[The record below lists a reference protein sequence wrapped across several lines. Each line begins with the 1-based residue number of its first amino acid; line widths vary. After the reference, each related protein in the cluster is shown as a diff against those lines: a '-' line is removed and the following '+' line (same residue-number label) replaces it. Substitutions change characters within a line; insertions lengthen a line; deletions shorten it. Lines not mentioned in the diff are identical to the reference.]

1 MNNCRTPTYSSPQTL
16 HRKSETF
23 SNESHGGWTTIIYA
37 GGSRWWEPPVKSP
50 SQIQFGVLR
59 GLSGLTAVV
68 PNVRFFGER
77 ILLHDI
83 YSIAAALRSAVR
95 SVIDP
100 GLMVCIFATV
110 RLAAWDAFSTLGCV
124 GTRLTV
130 FGRHDCSSIDV
141 WPTGETLSSRTRII
155 ESDTASAVMS
165 YRFLPVHSQALDQVL
180 PGGPTGPAFHGRM
193 VVAPNTYSPTCAVH
207 AAIIVDF
214 VGRTSH
220 SLPCEIK
227 ARDDQHCR
235 STYSR
240 VVRKSGGDLTGP
252 HACRKDGI
260 SRQRLETSDI

>member
-1 MNNCRTPTYSSPQTL
+1 MVGTSSKKPQSDPIRRASRTL
-16 HRKSETF
+16 RAHC
-23 SNESHGGWTTIIYA
+23 
-37 GGSRWWEPPVKSP
+37 GGSQRT
-50 SQIQFGVLR
+50 ILR
-59 GLSGLTAVV
+59 RENFASRYLLDSRSTTERCEIRHRS
-68 PNVRFFGER
+68 RF
-77 ILLHDI
+77 
-83 YSIAAALRSAVR
+83 
-95 SVIDP
+95 
-100 GLMVCIFATV
+100 MVCIFAIV